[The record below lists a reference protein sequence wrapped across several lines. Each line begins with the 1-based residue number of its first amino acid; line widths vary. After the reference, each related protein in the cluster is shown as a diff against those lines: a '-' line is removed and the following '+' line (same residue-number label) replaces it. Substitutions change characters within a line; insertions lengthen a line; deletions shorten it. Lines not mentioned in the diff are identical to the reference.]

1 MRTPADLVVHG
12 AASPSLLRN
21 LDEFQAAWVMWHP
34 NHYSRI
40 AIQVDTEQEQS
51 KAPTNAVL
59 SGFSGGLDSSF
70 SIFRHR
76 NQNLGHAQ
84 QNVTASIFI
93 HGFDI
98 SLSRVEAYNRAVD
111 RGKIILD
118 SLGVALIPMAMN
130 LKQLEDNWDHSH
142 VAVLASCL
150 MLLQGGFSA
159 GLIAGSTP
167 YSAFTPNSG
176 SNPVT
181 DWLLGSAS
189 FPIIHDGAG
198 FTRFDKVRV
207 LAHWPPAL
215 QHLRVCM
222 RGAERDKNCCRC
234 PKCVRTILY
243 FRFAGCG
250 LPPCFEKDASNLQVL
265 RMNYPSQLGINNL
278 HEILE
283 AAHTGHASLPT
294 RLAIRGSMFLNRL
307 RMLVYGSRV
316 FKVVKRFVRPRS
328 F

>member
-34 NHYSRI
+34 NHYTHI
-40 AIQVDTEQEQS
+40 AIQVDTAQEQS

-84 QNVTASIFI
+84 QNVTTSIFI

-111 RGKIILD
+111 RGKNILE

-142 VAVLASCL
+142 GAALASCL

-159 GLIAGSTP
+159 GLIASSAP
-167 YSAFTPNSG
+167 YSAITPESG

-198 FTRFDKVRV
+198 FTRFDKVHM
-207 LAHWPPAL
+207 LAHWPSAL
-215 QHLRVCM
+215 QNLRVCQ

-234 PKCVRTILY
+234 RKCVRTILY
-243 FRFAGCG
+243 FRFVGCG
-250 LPPCFEKDASNLQVL
+250 LPPCFEQDASDFQVL
-265 RMNYPSQLGINNL
+265 ITKYPNQSGITIL
-278 HEILE
+278 REIL
-283 AAHTGHASLPT
+283 AAAIESGAPLAT
-294 RLAIRGSMFLNRL
+294 RLALRGSIVLNYSLMRL
-307 RMLVYGSRV
+307 YGSNLYR
-316 FKVVKRFVRPRS
+316 VVKRFVRHRS
-328 F
+328 I